1 MADLDVDAKGA
12 HTENRRSAGPDRIE
26 LITRGERRRS
36 WTIEQKREIAVESLA
51 PGTVSAATAR
61 RHGIGTGLLYTWR
74 KQLLNG
80 ELGEVTRL
88 VPSFLR
94 VDMEQEP
101 GKVRA
106 SGPGPLLQVERWQA
120 PPLQGGLGARGQ
132 QHPAAGLAPWGWRI
146 AVPRP
151 RELES
156 ERRLKQGAGSAW

>member
-1 MADLDVDAKGA
+1 MADLDVDAKGT
-12 HTENRRSAGPDRIE
+12 HTENRRSAGPARIE

-51 PGTVSAATAR
+51 PGTVSVVIAR

-94 VDMEQEP
+94 VDMAPEP
-101 GKVRA
+101 CEVRA
-106 SGPGPLLQVERWQA
+106 SLLGDRC
-120 PPLQGGLGARGQ
+120 PPSS
-132 QHPAAGLAPWGWRI
+132 PATATS
-146 AVPRP
+146 PRP
-151 RELES
+151 EGVIEILLAGGVSVRVDAQVDGAALRRVLLALEG
-156 ERRLKQGAGSAW
+156 R